1 MKLQYFLIK
10 LKHFF
15 KPRLFIY
22 DVPVVQK
29 YSVPAFC
36 RNYCM
41 FQFCEI
47 ETYYFRQ
54 IEICHFAKITTLQFW
69 EIEMGWSRKAEM
81 CHFQETE
88 ISHFWGTSIFGRL
101 KWVVLGRSKYAIFE
115 RLKCVIL
122 GRLKYVIFGIY
133 NTTIFGRLKFVFSR
147 D

>member
-1 MKLQYFLIK
+1 
-10 LKHFF
+10 
-15 KPRLFIY
+15 
-22 DVPVVQK
+22 
-29 YSVPAFC
+29 
-36 RNYCM
+36 
-41 FQFCEI
+41 
-47 ETYYFRQ
+47 
-54 IEICHFAKITTLQFW
+54 
-69 EIEMGWSRKAEM
+69 M

-88 ISHFWGTSIFGRL
+88 ISHFWGTSIFERL